1 MYRFVIFENK
11 VFDKIIQI
19 GKRVFNKKSIAST
32 KTSDLRIHESG
43 IAKFVVLE
51 GDDSIILV
59 SDPKSEYHSDILL
72 KQSTE
77 DGKIFKCLGGGRIDI
92 KKNSIRVY
100 GYSIAYGPPPTEIV
114 DKILNENIR
123 DKKIEMMI
131 GVGY

>member
-1 MYRFVIFENK
+1 MYRFIAFENK
-11 VFDKIIQI
+11 VFNKIKLI
-19 GKRVFNKKSIAST
+19 GQRVFNKKCIAKT
-32 KTSDLRIHESG
+32 KTSNLHIHESG

-59 SDPKSEYHSDILL
+59 SDPQSEYHSEILL
-72 KQSTE
+72 KHCTE
-77 DGKIFKCLGGGRIDI
+77 DGKFFKCLGGGRIDI
-92 KKNSIRVY
+92 KENSIRVY
-100 GYSIAYGPPPTEIV
+100 GYSIAYGPPPTDIV